1 MRIYKEYAMKRKGFT
16 LIELLV
22 VISIIALLISLL
34 LPALARAKA
43 DANTVICASNLRQ
56 VYLVQQ
62 MYAQQFQGFA
72 MPGFYQTPTA
82 EWLWCSPV
90 IMGAALYGNGSVAT
104 GGRIYDSDEQ
114 KLAALLTD
122 PAADH
127 SETPPIQTWGYN
139 YYGDYTYN
147 DNAGWGKWN
156 GFFTYG
162 EGFKRLDAIPQNVLM
177 MTDLNK
183 PHPLPSYYWQ
193 YSVFDTWTQLTA
205 PPMAPGMQYVGTPHG
220 DPSNP
225 ECNCLL
231 FSGAIVLVNPV
242 RQLGFSTNQYMLRY
256 GNWDAS
262 QPPLSHNFKPRP

>member
-1 MRIYKEYAMKRKGFT
+1 MKRKGFT

-22 VISIIALLISLL
+22 VISIIALLIALL

-62 MYAQQFQGFA
+62 MYAQQYQGFA

-82 EWLWCSPV
+82 EWLWWSPP
-90 IMGAALYGNGSVAT
+90 IMGAAMFGSGSVST
-104 GGRIYDSDEQ
+104 GGHAYDLDEQ
-114 KLAALLTD
+114 KIAALLTD

-177 MTDLNK
+177 MTDISH
-183 PHPLPSYYWQ
+183 PHPLPSNYWQ
-193 YSVFDTWTQLTA
+193 FSVLNTYSQVASPPA
-205 PPMAPGMQYVGTPHG
+205 PLGQAYVGTPHG
-220 DPSNP
+220 DQSNP
-225 ECNCLL
+225 ECNVLL

-242 RQLGFSTNQYMLRY
+242 TQLAFSTNQYMFNY
-256 GNWDAS
+256 QNWDAS
-262 QPPLSHNFKPRP
+262 QPPLDHDFKPRP